1 MVCMVGTGIAL
12 RRMSS
17 GASTLV
23 TFGPQSG
30 KASRV
35 IMLGA
40 SWLPVE
46 MTFSS
51 TRENGRSTSLADCMP
66 CLIATSRM
74 IITRPPGEFSNGQ
87 RAAQV

>member
-1 MVCMVGTGIAL
+1 M
-12 RRMSS
+12 
-17 GASTLV
+17 
-23 TFGPQSG
+23 F
-30 KASRV
+30 
-35 IMLGA
+35 GA

-46 MTFSS
+46 ITFSS
-51 TRENGRSTSLADCMP
+51 TRLNGRSTSLTDCMP

>member
-1 MVCMVGTGIAL
+1 MA
-12 RRMSS
+12 R
-17 GASTLV
+17 GASTLE

-46 MTFSS
+46 ITLSS
-51 TRENGRSTSLADCMP
+51 TRENGRSTLLADSIL

-74 IITRPPGEFSNGQ
+74 IITSPPGEFSNGQ